1 MFLSSLKKKIEQK
14 GAKSVDNAIDFERV
28 KEEFSNADIDRKV
41 QIYVS
46 AEGFT
51 QEQYKDLLTMFP
63 SDQLSLLEQALQ

>member
-1 MFLSSLKKKIEQK
+1 M
-14 GAKSVDNAIDFERV
+14 DNAVDFERV

-41 QIYVS
+41 QLYVS

-51 QEQYKDLLTMFP
+51 QDQYKDLLELFP